1 MYIYVSWRRRL
12 SKKLHN
18 ARVWKTLNCSELM
31 TLLCS
36 FSLFKNHRFLF
47 FNFIPWSSDP
57 HSQQSGSLSSDW
69 CIISASIT
77 AHTCVSACVCVEVF
91 HRLTCS
97 FFFFLCSFSFCAAFP
112 SIHPESTTHILLL
125 HAPPCSPS
133 SHCNTSMWPRWRRGV
148 SLQVIEP
155 PSSTLTAKWEHW
167 TSPF

>member
-77 AHTCVSACVCVEVF
+77 AHTCLLVF
-91 HRLTCS
+91 VLKCFIASRVH
-97 FFFFLCSFSFCAAFP
+97 FFSFCVLSHFARHSPP
-112 SIHPESTTHILLL
+112 SILNPPPTSSSSMHHPVLPAATAT
-125 HAPPCSPS
+125 PPCD
-133 SHCNTSMWPRWRRGV
+133 RADGGV
-148 SLQVIEP
+148 CLCRS
-155 PSSTLTAKWEHW
+155 
-167 TSPF
+167 